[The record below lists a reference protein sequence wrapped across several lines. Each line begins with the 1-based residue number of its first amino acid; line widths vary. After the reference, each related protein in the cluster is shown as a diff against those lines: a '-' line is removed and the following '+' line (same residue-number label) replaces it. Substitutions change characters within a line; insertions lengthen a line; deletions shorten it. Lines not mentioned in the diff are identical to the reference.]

1 MKTLHVWEC
10 CFFSILLLS
19 ACEKTDLSDVSQSGG
34 GSSTE
39 VDPSDS
45 TDSPGDSGDTTAVIP
60 QDPDDG
66 TDPGSDPPAK
76 DPAVFHTG
84 DTLTV
89 NEFLDNNVSCGV
101 YVSGY
106 IVGCAYK
113 KKVYLSPKDFT
124 GKTSVLLAGSRS
136 EKRPA
141 RMIAVYLKGKNM
153 KNDLNLIDHP
163 ENYGKDLMLFG
174 YRGTYQGLVGLLDCS
189 DYSLK

>member
-60 QDPDDG
+60 QNPDDG

-76 DPAVFHTG
+76 DPVIFHTG

-89 NEFLDNNVSCGV
+89 NEFLDNNVNCGV

-106 IVGCAYK
+106 IVGCAYTEVFPVK
-113 KKVYLSPKDFT
+113 SFEEGVPLS
-124 GKTSVLLAGSRS
+124 
-136 EKRPA
+136 
-141 RMIAVYLKGKNM
+141 KGLYWKNFRAS
-153 KNDLNLIDHP
+153 
-163 ENYGKDLMLFG
+163 G
-174 YRGTYQGLVGLLDCS
+174 R
-189 DYSLK
+189 